1 MTGGISTVA
10 GGISRVVT
18 LKKPKKDIPK
28 LSASAISS
36 SIITIQNNLISVKAI
51 LDIEYKKYYR
61 QMEQHYNY
69 LHDEWMK
76 IEKDLLRERGIWG
89 VESLNELSKWI
100 LDSTEGPNRMRK
112 RLLYNDQFYKHYP
125 FRPEIDILKPK
136 RKYKIPISF
145 DSREYFKRFR
155 VKSLLHQESVIAN
168 AKYESMLNES
178 IDSSDIDTEDKNIIE
193 INPLP
198 SVSVILG
205 DKKPKKLVKQVEQE
219 DEDDVNTQQQQ
230 QQPTASKFNQ
240 QPSVTTESQENDDHT
255 SNQSILRLLED
266 GEKINYTF
274 RCAQVQGLDTCEGVF
289 LFGKEHFYVLN
300 GFTLFS
306 SKDIVDIDTLKVG
319 TYEPLIPRGG
329 TITSA
334 SNANSPPPVT
344 EKSCSKFSYEDI
356 KEVHKRR
363 YLLQPIALE
372 IFSTDGRNYLLVFPR
387 KCRNKVYDRLIALTP
402 DLTDSGLQSI
412 AGQKR
417 NMNVEQGAG
426 LLNVLIGEKSVTQR
440 WERGEITNFQYIMFI
455 NTLAGRSYND
465 LMQYPIFPWILADY
479 DSEELDLNNPSTF
492 RDLSKPMGAQT
503 PDRMKQFK
511 KRFQEWDDP
520 SGETPPYHYGT
531 HYSSAMIVASYLVR
545 LEPFTQIFLRL
556 QGGHFDLADRMFHS
570 IKDNWLSA
578 SKNNMADV
586 KELIPEFFYLTD
598 FMKNSNKFD
607 LGRKQSGV
615 VLNDV
620 VLPTWAKD
628 DPREFIRVHR
638 MALESDFV
646 SAHLNEWID
655 LIFGFKQL
663 GAAAVDAVNVFHHL
677 FYEGAVDIDDI
688 NDPLKRNAI
697 IGFINNFGQIPK
709 QLFKK
714 PHPSKK
720 LNSQLIYGIPDRQY
734 MFFHYLNCLKPS
746 LQPIKEL
753 KSQVGQIISTD
764 KGILAV
770 EQNKFLMPPT
780 YQRYISWGFADESVR
795 IGYTD
800 YEKSFVSFEN
810 VQDGSIFCCCS
821 PDSKIVITGGTS
833 TVVNVWELG
842 KSKLRKLHLK
852 ARLYGHTDT
861 VTCMSVSN
869 AYHMLVSGS
878 RDRSCIVWDI
888 NRCKFVRQLPNHYS
902 AVSAICI
909 NELTGDIAS
918 ASGTFL
924 YLWNI
929 NGELLASVNTI
940 ALSRNQV
947 ILTICMS
954 QINEWDKN
962 NVILTGGTDGV
973 VRMWSLDYRQ
983 EPIDSPQIV
992 ESQKIGENTLL
1003 NCNMNMIALD
1013 QKTRSNSSD
1022 CESDT
1027 EFSAPDYLQNS
1038 GKKEQS
1044 PKQDQLNESSVFSR
1058 KEVDEEYIVVNKMET
1073 DERTKLKTG
1082 HKWVR
1087 HFTFRSKLTM
1097 HTSFDRKDN
1106 SQPASVSA
1114 ISISK

>member
-1 MTGGISTVA
+1 MGAKRKKKMIIQIIGLPGSGKTFLAKVLSQRINAIHLNADDVRADLNKDLGFGPEARIEQARRMGALARLINNQGWNVVVDFICPTEETREAFGQSDYLIVMDRTPTRDFPDTTKMWQAPQKFNIKFNDDLELEDKILYVIKDA
-10 GGISRVVT
+10 G
-18 LKKPKKDIPK
+18 
-28 LSASAISS
+28 
-36 SIITIQNNLISVKAI
+36 
-51 LDIEYKKYYR
+51 
-61 QMEQHYNY
+61 
-69 LHDEWMK
+69 LHDWSAPTTLM
-76 IEKDLLRERGIWG
+76 LGRYQPWH
-89 VESLNELSKWI
+89 
-100 LDSTEGPNRMRK
+100 EGHHALYEEAGK
-112 RLLYNDQFYKHYP
+112 R
-125 FRPEIDILKPK
+125 
-136 RKYKIPISF
+136 
-145 DSREYFKRFR
+145 
-155 VKSLLHQESVIAN
+155 
-168 AKYESMLNES
+168 
-178 IDSSDIDTEDKNIIE
+178 
-193 INPLP
+193 
-198 SVSVILG
+198 
-205 DKKPKKLVKQVEQE
+205 
-219 DEDDVNTQQQQ
+219 
-230 QQPTASKFNQ
+230 
-240 QPSVTTESQENDDHT
+240 
-255 SNQSILRLLED
+255 
-266 GEKINYTF
+266 
-274 RCAQVQGLDTCEGVF
+274 
-289 LFGKEHFYVLN
+289 
-300 GFTLFS
+300 
-306 SKDIVDIDTLKVG
+306 
-319 TYEPLIPRGG
+319 
-329 TITSA
+329 
-334 SNANSPPPVT
+334 
-344 EKSCSKFSYEDI
+344 
-356 KEVHKRR
+356 
-363 YLLQPIALE
+363 
-372 IFSTDGRNYLLVFPR
+372 
-387 KCRNKVYDRLIALTP
+387 
-402 DLTDSGLQSI
+402 
-412 AGQKR
+412 
-417 NMNVEQGAG
+417 
-426 LLNVLIGEKSVTQR
+426 
-440 WERGEITNFQYIMFI
+440 TNFQYIMFI

>member
-1 MTGGISTVA
+1 M
-10 GGISRVVT
+10 
-18 LKKPKKDIPK
+18 
-28 LSASAISS
+28 
-36 SIITIQNNLISVKAI
+36 IQNNLQTVKEI
-51 LDIEYKKYYR
+51 LDIEHKKYYR

-69 LHDEWMK
+69 LHEEWTK
-76 IEKDLLRERGIWG
+76 IEKDLLRERAIWG
-89 VESLNELSKWI
+89 DESSNELSKYM

-112 RLLYNDQFYKHYP
+112 RLLHNDQFYKHYP
-125 FRPEIDILKPK
+125 FRPEIDFHKPK

-145 DSREYFKRFR
+145 DSREYFKHFR
-155 VKSLLHQESVIAN
+155 IKSLLHQESLVTAITN
-168 AKYESMLNES
+168 VKNES
-178 IDSSDIDTEDKNIIE
+178 SLSESLDVSDIETEDKNLLE
-193 INPLP
+193 ATPLP

-205 DKKPKKLVKQVEQE
+205 DKKPKKLVKQQEQDEE
-219 DEDDVNTQQQQ
+219 DEVLVPQQSNVPAPTFSQQQ
-230 QQPTASKFNQ
+230 
-240 QPSVTTESQENDDHT
+240 SVSAEPQEVDTENT
-255 SNQSILRLLED
+255 SNNQSILRLLED
-266 GEKINYTF
+266 GEKINYTI
-274 RCAQVQGLDTCEGVF
+274 RCAQEQGLDTCEGVF

-306 SKDIVDIDTLKVG
+306 SKDIVDIDTLKPG
-319 TYEPLIPRGG
+319 TYEPLIPKGG
-329 TITSA
+329 TTVSTS
-334 SNANSPPPVT
+334 SNINTNPPLT

-372 IFSTDGRNYLLVFPR
+372 IFSNDGRNYLLVFPR

-402 DLTDSGLQSI
+402 DLTDSALQSI

-417 NMNVEQGAG
+417 NMSVEQGAG
-426 LLNVLIGEKSVTQR
+426 ILNVLIGEKSVTQR
-440 WERGEITNFQYIMFI
+440 WERGEITNFQYLMFL

-503 PDRMKQFK
+503 PDRLKQFK
-511 KRFQEWDDP
+511 KRYQEWDDP

-570 IKDNWLSA
+570 VKDNWLSA

-586 KELIPEFFYLTD
+586 KELIPEFFYLTE
-598 FMKNSNKFD
+598 FLNNSNKFD

-620 VLPTWAKD
+620 VLPTWAKN

-638 MALESDFV
+638 MALESEYV

-663 GAAAVDAVNVFHHL
+663 GSSAVDSVNVFHHL

-688 NDPLKRNAI
+688 NDPLRRNAI

-720 LNSQLIYGIPDRQY
+720 LNSQLIYGIPERQF
-734 MFFHYLNCLKPS
+734 MFFNYLNCLKPS
-746 LQPIKEL
+746 LQPVKEL

-764 KGILAV
+764 KGILGV
-770 EQNKFLMPPT
+770 EQNKFLMPPN
-780 YQRYISWGFADESVR
+780 YQRYIAWGFADESVR

-800 YEKSFVSFEN
+800 YEKSYVSFEN

-821 PDSKIVITGGTS
+821 PDSKIVITAGTS

-842 KSKLRKLHLK
+842 KSKLRKLYLK

-861 VTCMSVSN
+861 ITCLAVSN
-869 AYHMLVSGS
+869 AYHLLVSGS
-878 RDRSCIVWDI
+878 CDHSCIVWDI
-888 NRCKFVRQLPNHYS
+888 NRCKFVRQLPNHFS
-902 AVSAICI
+902 AVSTICI

-918 ASGTFL
+918 ASSTYL
-924 YLWNI
+924 YLWSI
-929 NGELLASVNTI
+929 NGELLASINTI
-940 ALSRNQV
+940 GLSRNQV
-947 ILTICMS
+947 ILSICFT
-954 QINEWDKN
+954 QVNEWDNN
-962 NVILTGGTDGV
+962 NVILTGGTDGI

-983 EPIDSPQIV
+983 ELIDSP
-992 ESQKIGENTLL
+992 KIENQNNDDNSFL
-1003 NCNMNMIALD
+1003 NCQVNLKSSNMISSGPLE

-1022 CESDT
+1022 ESDT
-1027 EFSAPDYLQNS
+1027 EFSTSDYMQTSN
-1038 GKKEQS
+1038 KKEKS
-1044 PKQDQLNESSVFSR
+1044 PKQERLSESSSIK
-1058 KEVDEEYIVVNKMET
+1058 KELDEEYIVVNKIET
-1073 DERTKLKTG
+1073 NERSKLKPG
-1082 HKWVR
+1082 YKWVR
-1087 HFTFRSKLTM
+1087 NFMFRSKLTM
-1097 HTSFDRKDN
+1097 HTAFDRKDN
-1106 SQPASVSA
+1106 PQPASVSA
-1114 ISISK
+1114 IAVSK